1 MSKYDLLG
9 QYLKTQH
16 ASEVPMTFAEIERV
30 VGTGLPPSA
39 YRHRPWWSNNAT
51 NSVMT
56 KVWLDAGYE
65 TSRVD
70 IQARKLVFRRIAR
83 EAKGMSGMSD
93 VAQEFTPA
101 DSVEK
106 KLGHHPAFG
115 SMKGTFT
122 IEPGYDLT
130 SPMFTDEEWKEIER
144 LIEEDWDQ
152 IEQGRKDKK

>member
-9 QYLKTQH
+9 QYLKTQR

-30 VGTGLPPSA
+30 VGTNLPPSA

-56 KVWLDAGYE
+56 KVWLNAGYE
-65 TSRVD
+65 ASRVD
-70 IQARKLVFRRIAR
+70 IEARKLVFRRIAR
-83 EAKGMSGMSD
+83 EAEGVSGMSD
-93 VAQEFTPA
+93 AAKEFVHANPA
-101 DSVEK
+101 K
-106 KLGHHPAFG
+106 KKFARHPAWG

-130 SPMFTDEEWKEIER
+130 SPIYSDEEWKEVER
-144 LIEEDWDQ
+144 LMEEDWDQ
-152 IEQGRKDKK
+152 IEQGMKSWK

>member
-1 MSKYDLLG
+1 VSKYDLLG
-9 QYLKTQH
+9 QYLKDQR

-30 VGTGLPPSA
+30 AGTKLPPSA

-70 IQARKLVFRRIAR
+70 IQAHTLVFRRIAR
-83 EAKGMSGMSD
+83 EAKEVRGMSE
-93 VAQEFTPA
+93 AHRTFEPA
-101 DSVEK
+101 PSAAK
-106 KLGHHPAFG
+106 APRRSPLFG
-115 SMKGTFT
+115 CMKGTFT

-130 SPMFTDEEWKEIER
+130 SPMFRDE
-144 LIEEDWDQ
+144 
-152 IEQGRKDKK
+152 